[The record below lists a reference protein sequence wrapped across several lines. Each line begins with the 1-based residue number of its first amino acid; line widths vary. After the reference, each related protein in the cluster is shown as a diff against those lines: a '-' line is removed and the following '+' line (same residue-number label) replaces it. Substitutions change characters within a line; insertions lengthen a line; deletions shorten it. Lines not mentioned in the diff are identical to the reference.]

1 MSKVKSQKYQQVF
14 GTHNY
19 LKSNEMGEIREANKN
34 NIRKWFRMYATKQTW
49 IHIPQK
55 PIELKMS
62 FTCNKSNGKR
72 CKQKIRTTK
81 TFTEKHHL
89 AKFWN
94 LECYVQLLW
103 QFNRIEFH
111 CLCASMK
118 IEFQMWFGS
127 SLEKKAF
134 YGEMCATC
142 GWHMVSF
149 VDFRFSTVFDRAK
162 WIRKL
167 SIAPV
172 CKNDTYV
179 LLSRSCAS
187 SKTSLIEFIDTRIGI
202 LRNQCTSTKVFAVFI
217 HWACTLFAGA
227 LLATSLPLESVQ
239 LLLLVV
245 ICFLRVQFQYA

>member
-1 MSKVKSQKYQQVF
+1 
-14 GTHNY
+14 
-19 LKSNEMGEIREANKN
+19 MGEIREANKN
-34 NIRKWFRMYATKQTW
+34 NIRKWFRMYIFDYRSNVCHATNFNSHTTKTNWAENVFHMQQIKWLT
-49 IHIPQK
+49 
-55 PIELKMS
+55 
-62 FTCNKSNGKR
+62 

-103 QFNRIEFH
+103 HFNRIELH

-149 VDFRFSTVFDRAK
+149 VDFRFSTVFTVFDRAK

-172 CKNDTYV
+172 CANGTYV

-187 SKTSLIEFIDTRIGI
+187 SKTSLIEFIDKRIGI
-202 LRNQCTSTKVFAVFI
+202 LGINALPPKCLLCSFTELVLCLPECFWQRLFHLNQFNYC
-217 HWACTLFAGA
+217 C
-227 LLATSLPLESVQ
+227 
-239 LLLLVV
+239 
-245 ICFLRVQFQYA
+245 